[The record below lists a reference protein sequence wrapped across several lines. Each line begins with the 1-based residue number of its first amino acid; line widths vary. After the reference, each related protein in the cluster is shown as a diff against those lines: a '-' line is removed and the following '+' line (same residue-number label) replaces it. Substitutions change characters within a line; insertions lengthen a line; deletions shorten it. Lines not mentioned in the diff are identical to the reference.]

1 MRTDRP
7 ATSPSDPPPGP
18 HAPAGPD
25 QPPLP
30 EGAWQ
35 VSLRRP
41 RAHSA
46 GGAHAP
52 GLVPAFTLV
61 EALIATV
68 IVAMVALAG
77 STAVA
82 VGVAIE
88 EGNRMSVLATQ
99 AAELQMGSVLEQGYE
114 GMEAMTGTEERGAML
129 APAAPGTAARPS
141 MGPRFAQMSRQTTV
155 TAQNRTFPSLNNHT
169 VVGKR
174 VEVRVFGPDGT
185 ELARLVRFRGTEPT
199 T

>member
-7 ATSPSDPPPGP
+7 ASP
-18 HAPAGPD
+18 PAGPA
-25 QPPLP
+25 P
-30 EGAWQ
+30 G
-35 VSLRRP
+35 P
-41 RAHSA
+41 RAP
-46 GGAHAP
+46 AHVP
-52 GLVPAFTLV
+52 GFVSAFTLV

-88 EGNRMSVLATQ
+88 EENRLSVLAVQ
-99 AAELQMGSVLEQGYE
+99 AAELQMGVVLEQGYE
-114 GMEAMTGTEERGAML
+114 GMDAMAGTEERGAML
-129 APAAPGTAARPS
+129 APAAAGGSQRPS
-141 MGPRFAQMSRQTTV
+141 MGPRYARMSRQTTV
-155 TAQNRTFPSLNNHT
+155 TGETRSFASLNNHA
-169 VVGKR
+169 VIGKR

-185 ELARLVRFRGTEPT
+185 ELAHLVRFRGKEPT